1 MKTISIGD
9 IHGREDWKEVD
20 PEKYDKIIFV
30 GDYVDSFTVPDDK
43 MLNNLLDIIQFK
55 KDYMDKVILLFG
67 NHDLHYLFK
76 YDQHGCSGYRPQMY
90 EVLHK
95 IFTEN
100 KDLFQMS
107 YQYNDTIWTHAGIHD
122 GWWKFHFKA
131 YKEEEGNI
139 SDRLNL
145 AFDKYYLP
153 LFNVSHIRG
162 GMNKEG
168 GPFWCDRS
176 ELTNAPLK
184 YYSQIVGHS
193 RVKEITKI
201 YKHNKE
207 IVFIDVIENE
217 AKVKFYEKDFT
228 E

>member
-1 MKTISIGD
+1 
-9 IHGREDWKEVD
+9 
-20 PEKYDKIIFV
+20 
-30 GDYVDSFTVPDDK
+30 
-43 MLNNLLDIIQFK
+43 
-55 KDYMDKVILLFG
+55 
-67 NHDLHYLFK
+67 
-76 YDQHGCSGYRPQMY
+76 
-90 EVLHK
+90 
-95 IFTEN
+95 
-100 KDLFQMS
+100 
-107 YQYNDTIWTHAGIHD
+107 
-122 GWWKFHFKA
+122 
-131 YKEEEGNI
+131 
-139 SDRLNL
+139 
-145 AFDKYYLP
+145 
-153 LFNVSHIRG
+153 
-162 GMNKEG
+162 MNSEG